1 MCPSPAPSPRL
12 STGAALAWLTACEAW
27 EVDPS
32 KVRLGKGLLECQEG
46 GEVEGA
52 GRSPPRL
59 LSWHVTLAAEL
70 PSLGLSLPLVK
81 RDCAHPLTR
90 KRGVPP
96 GPHSPL
102 CSGGGGPPREDQR
115 APHQPASVGGEG
127 WDQVRRCH
135 GDELACF
142 LHFQSWEGVNP
153 DLQTGQ
159 TASSRAEGQRGVGS

>member
-1 MCPSPAPSPRL
+1 MCPTPAPSPRL
-12 STGAALAWLTACEAW
+12 SAGAALAWLTACEAW

-46 GEVEGA
+46 AEVEGA

-59 LSWHVTLAAEL
+59 LSWHMTLAAEL

-81 RDCAHPLTR
+81 GDCAHPLTR

-102 CSGGGGPPREDQR
+102 CSGGAEAPQGGSKGTPSTSFSRWGR
-115 APHQPASVGGEG
+115 VGPGAALP
-127 WDQVRRCH
+127 W
-135 GDELACF
+135 
-142 LHFQSWEGVNP
+142 
-153 DLQTGQ
+153 
-159 TASSRAEGQRGVGS
+159 